1 MGKTIRDVYGEV
13 LTALADTNDKL
24 VVLDADVSGSTKS
37 GTFGKAHPERFFN
50 MGIAESNMVA
60 TAAGMAAAGLTPFVN
75 TFAVF
80 LGTGGL
86 LATRGQVC
94 YGDLN
99 VKLAGAYC
107 GLSDAYDGATHHA
120 CEDMAAMRALPNMK
134 VLVPADAA
142 STGALVKLAA
152 EVSGPAYLRLSRD
165 EYPDLYGADASF
177 ELGGSHVVRQG
188 TDATV
193 LACGLLV
200 HKALEAAEL
209 LAKEG
214 ISLRVVD
221 LYSVKPID
229 EEQILRCAAET
240 GAIVCAEEH
249 SVIGGLGSAV
259 AQVLCRAGKAVPTEF
274 VGVQDVFTESGAYT
288 ELLRKYGLDAEAV
301 AAAVRRAVERK
312 KGA

>member
-1 MGKTIRDVYGEV
+1 MGKTIREVYGE
-13 LTALADTNDKL
+13 ALAALAQENEKL

-37 GTFGKAHPERFFN
+37 GIFAQAHPQRFFN

-80 LGTGGL
+80 LGTVGL

-94 YGDLN
+94 YGNLN

-120 CEDMAAMRALPNMK
+120 CEDIAAMRALPNMR
-134 VLVPADAA
+134 VLVPADAVA
-142 STGALVKLAA
+142 TGALVRLAA
-152 EVSGPAYLRLSRD
+152 ETAGPVYLRLSRD
-165 EYPDLYGADASF
+165 AYPDLYGADESF
-177 ELGGSHVVRQG
+177 ELGGSHVARQG
-188 TDATV
+188 MDATV
-193 LACGLLV
+193 LACGILV

-259 AQVLCRAGKAVPTEF
+259 AEVLCRAGKIVPTEF
-274 VGVQDVFTESGAYT
+274 VGVQDSFTESGAYG
-288 ELLRKYGLDAEAV
+288 ELMQKYGLDAEAV

-312 KGA
+312 RGV

>member
-1 MGKTIRDVYGEV
+1 
-13 LTALADTNDKL
+13 
-24 VVLDADVSGSTKS
+24 
-37 GTFGKAHPERFFN
+37 
-50 MGIAESNMVA
+50 
-60 TAAGMAAAGLTPFVN
+60 MAAAGLTPFVN

-80 LGTGGL
+80 LGTVGL